1 MARKPKGA
9 MQGTA
14 ITSGDLPASKKRRKQ
29 PRDAP
34 AEGKT
39 ATKKGAAARKRK
51 AESLPEGDLY
61 RSDRAALR
69 ATDAHRRRAA
79 AAHRGSPA
87 PHAERRALWRVG
99 AKRAPRQRRR
109 HRARRD
115 SPRRRVCQ
123 RRVGLA
129 HRHRMRSARRRRRR
143 SRGAR
148 RRGEQTSTPLTSRT
162 PRPSSLPPPSP
173 TRAATSSPSQETT
186 LAAATRATRRASPR
200 TPTTTSPS
208 P

>member
-1 MARKPKGA
+1 MPGGAVKRRRGGVARKPKGA

-39 ATKKGAAARKRK
+39 ATKKGAAA
-51 AESLPEGDLY
+51 
-61 RSDRAALR
+61 LR

-99 AKRAPRQRRR
+99 AERAPRQRRR
-109 HRARRD
+109 QRARRD
-115 SPRRRVCQ
+115 SLRRHVCQ

-173 TRAATSSPSQETT
+173 TRAATSSPSQATT